1 MIALEEAE
9 CCALT
14 GTNYRSTTDAPVGES
29 PRSLSAI
36 RSADAPLAS
45 RAYIGSMLRFVWDRD
60 KAAANLRKHGVDF
73 HEAATA
79 FGDPLSITIP
89 DPQHSIG
96 EERWLLVGQSVA
108 GRLVV
113 VAHTERGDEIRI
125 INARPATRRERQTY
139 EEDQ

>member
-1 MIALEEAE
+1 MF
-9 CCALT
+9 
-14 GTNYRSTTDAPVGES
+14 
-29 PRSLSAI
+29 
-36 RSADAPLAS
+36 
-45 RAYIGSMLRFVWDRD
+45 RFVWDSE

-79 FGDPLSITIP
+79 FGGPLSITIP
-89 DPQHSIG
+89 DPEHSIG
-96 EERWLLVGQSVA
+96 EERWLLLGQSVA
-108 GRLVV
+108 GRLLV